1 MYIYS
6 AQLQAKPGK
15 GGKAGRALAELR
27 DTLTDLTGQPFHAW
41 AVAAGAPI
49 GAFAMSTRVD
59 SFAQVLDLQMKMA
72 ADEGYQSQ
80 AAKTGKM
87 WATPAETNMN
97 RVVAYSGE
105 PSDPKPITSVTRA
118 TIAPGQVRAAVAAGN
133 EILELVTALG
143 GASGLLAIGA
153 VGNFNEINWIS
164 GFDSGAEVDASAE
177 KVLGNP
183 DYLEKVDG
191 MAGLFLAGQSERFL
205 LARLP

>member
-6 AQLQAKPGK
+6 AQLQARPGK

-41 AVAAGAPI
+41 AVAAGGPI

-80 AAKTGKM
+80 AAKVGKL
-87 WATPAETNMN
+87 WATPAETNMS

-133 EILELVTALG
+133 EMLELVTAMG
-143 GASGLLAIGA
+143 GAAGLLAMGA
-153 VGNFNEINWIS
+153 AGNFNEINWIF
-164 GFDSGAEVDASAE
+164 GYDSGAEVDASADQI
-177 KVLGNP
+177 LGNA
-183 DYLEKVDG
+183 DYMEKSDA
-191 MAGLFLAGQSERFL
+191 MAGLFLAGHSERFL